1 MVYCLTK
8 LYFFKEAVMAYIKER
23 GNNNYFVRVSYGT
36 LDNGRPFQKS
46 RLFHPS
52 RVDLPKAKLRKEL
65 DAFVE
70 MLEEECRLEYESKYD
85 IPKSEE
91 PEIQET
97 HSVEQAA
104 PIVQQTVTP
113 VSLSKTPLFADFC
126 EIYLKA
132 KKDNISST
140 TYLLYEKSIQRILI
154 PKLGKL
160 HLDEIKPYHVQDL
173 INYLAT
179 PSGRVDKKG
188 EKLSPATIR
197 RYLTIL
203 QSIMTMAWKQEY
215 INSNPADTR
224 RLEIAKIVT
233 PEVEAFSNE
242 EIAEILKMAQLE
254 PIHIHA
260 IIATAIYT
268 GARRGEIAGLKW
280 EDIDFE
286 NRTMYIRR
294 SVVKLVG
301 QEAEI
306 KLPKTIS
313 SIRQMAIPQALCNIL
328 QELKKEQDRK
338 KALLGDKWH
347 DEGFLFTDWCGHV
360 MHPHTPTKQFDKF
373 LKKYGFRHL
382 KFHGLRHSSA
392 TYLLSNGCDIKT
404 VSKRLGHTSIDTT
417 NIYVHALAKTDK
429 AAADCFDSI
438 DV

>member
-1 MVYCLTK
+1 
-8 LYFFKEAVMAYIKER
+8 MAYIKER
-23 GNNNYFVRVSYGT
+23 GNNNYFVRVSYGM

-52 RVDLPKAKLRKEL
+52 KVNLPESKLRKEL
-65 DAFVE
+65 DAFVKA
-70 MLEEECRLEYESKYD
+70 LEEECRIEFELKHQHKPNVSFDENTVAQELAEEAGVQESQHVLT
-85 IPKSEE
+85 P
-91 PEIQET
+91 IQ
-97 HSVEQAA
+97 
-104 PIVQQTVTP
+104 TP
-113 VSLSKTPLFADFC
+113 STPLFSDFC
-126 EIYLKA
+126 EIYLTA
-132 KKDNISST
+132 KKENISST
-140 TYLLYEKSIQRILI
+140 TFLLYETAIQRILI
-154 PKLGKL
+154 PKLGHL
-160 HLDEIKPYHVQDL
+160 HLDEIKPFHVQEL
-173 INYLAT
+173 INFLAT

-188 EKLSPATIR
+188 EKLAPATIR

-215 INSNPADTR
+215 IQSNPADTR
-224 RLEIAKIVT
+224 RLEISKIVT

-260 IIATAIYT
+260 VIATAIYT

-280 EDIDFE
+280 EDVDFE
-286 NRTMYIRR
+286 KRTMYIRR

-301 QEAEI
+301 QEPEI
-306 KLPKTIS
+306 KQPKTIS
-313 SIRQMAIPQALCNIL
+313 SIRQMAIPQALCDVL

-338 KALLGDKWH
+338 KALLGEKWH
-347 DEGFLFTDWCGHV
+347 EEGFLFTDWCGHV

>member
-1 MVYCLTK
+1 
-8 LYFFKEAVMAYIKER
+8 MAYIKER
-23 GNNNYFVRVSYGT
+23 GNNNYFVRVSYGMM
-36 LDNGRPFQKS
+36 DNGRPFQKS
-46 RLFHPS
+46 RLYRPSQVNLPKS
-52 RVDLPKAKLRKEL
+52 RVRKEL
-65 DAFVE
+65 DAFVKA
-70 MLEEECRLEYESKYD
+70 LEEECRLEFQSRHRQKATEDAVEEEMMQDGFQEESKA
-85 IPKSEE
+85 E
-91 PEIQET
+91 PQPVLT
-97 HSVEQAA
+97 AA
-104 PIVQQTVTP
+104 ST
-113 VSLSKTPLFADFC
+113 SGTPLFADFC
-126 EIYLKA
+126 NIYLTA
-132 KKDNISST
+132 KKANLSST
-140 TYLLYEKSIQRILI
+140 TYLLYETAIHRILI
-154 PKLGKL
+154 PKLGHL
-160 HLDEIKPYHVQDL
+160 HLDEIKPFHVQEL
-173 INYLAT
+173 INFLAT

-188 EKLSPATIR
+188 EKLAPATIR

-215 INSNPADTR
+215 IHSNPADTR
-224 RLEIAKIVT
+224 RLEISKIVT

-260 IIATAIYT
+260 VIATAIYT

-280 EDIDFE
+280 EDVDFE
-286 NRTMYIRR
+286 KRTMYIRR

-313 SIRQMAIPQALCNIL
+313 SIRQMAIPQALCDIL

-338 KALLGDKWH
+338 KALLGEKWH
-347 DEGFLFTDWCGHV
+347 EEGFLFTDWCGRV

-438 DV
+438 EI

>member
-1 MVYCLTK
+1 
-8 LYFFKEAVMAYIKER
+8 MAYIKER
-23 GNNNYFVRVSYGT
+23 GNNNYFVRVTYGK

-52 RVDLPKAKLRKEL
+52 RIDLPKTKLRKEL

-70 MLEEECRLEYESKYD
+70 MLEEECRLEYEAKYPNKANTEATGD
-85 IPKSEE
+85 ESHDE
-91 PEIQET
+91 P
-97 HSVEQAA
+97 V
-104 PIVQQTVTP
+104 VTP
-113 VSLSKTPLFADFC
+113 VAAPVAISSTPLFSDFC
-126 EIYLKA
+126 DIYLAA
-132 KKDNISST
+132 KKENISST
-140 TYLLYEKSIQRILI
+140 TYLLYETAIQRIFI
-154 PKLGKL
+154 PRLGQL
-160 HLDEIKPYHVQDL
+160 HLDEIKPFHVQEL

-215 INSNPADTR
+215 ISSNPADTR

-242 EIAEILKMAQLE
+242 EIAEILRMAQLE

-260 IIATAIYT
+260 VIATAIYT
-268 GARRGEIAGLKW
+268 GARRGEITGLKW

-313 SIRQMAIPQALCNIL
+313 SIRQMAIPQALCDIL

-373 LKKYGFRHL
+373 LKKYGFD
-382 KFHGLRHSSA
+382 KCYF
-392 TYLLSNGCDIKT
+392 TYET
-404 VSKRLGHTSIDTT
+404 
-417 NIYVHALAKTDK
+417 
-429 AAADCFDSI
+429 
-438 DV
+438 

>member
-1 MVYCLTK
+1 
-8 LYFFKEAVMAYIKER
+8 MAYIKER
-23 GNNNYFVRVSYGT
+23 GNNNYFVRVSYGM

-52 RVDLPKAKLRKEL
+52 KVNLPESKLRKEL
-65 DAFVE
+65 DAFVKA
-70 MLEEECRLEYESKYD
+70 LEEECRIEFELKHQHKPNVDFDENKAAQELAEEAGVQ
-85 IPKSEE
+85 KSQHVLT
-91 PEIQET
+91 PI
-97 HSVEQAA
+97 HS
-104 PIVQQTVTP
+104 P
-113 VSLSKTPLFADFC
+113 STPLFSDFC
-126 EIYLKA
+126 EIYLTA
-132 KKDNISST
+132 KKENISST
-140 TYLLYEKSIQRILI
+140 TFLLYETAIQRILI
-154 PKLGKL
+154 PKLGHL
-160 HLDEIKPYHVQDL
+160 HLDEIKPFHVQEL
-173 INYLAT
+173 INFLAT

-188 EKLSPATIR
+188 EKLAPATIR

-215 INSNPADTR
+215 IQSNPADTR
-224 RLEIAKIVT
+224 RLEISKIVT

-260 IIATAIYT
+260 VIATAIYT

-280 EDIDFE
+280 EDVDFE
-286 NRTMYIRR
+286 KRTMYIRR

-301 QEAEI
+301 QEPEI

-313 SIRQMAIPQALCNIL
+313 SIRQMAIPQALCDVL

-338 KALLGDKWH
+338 KALLGEKWH
-347 DEGFLFTDWCGHV
+347 EEGFLFTDWCGHV

-429 AAADCFDSI
+429 AAADCFDTI
-438 DV
+438 NI

>member
-1 MVYCLTK
+1 
-8 LYFFKEAVMAYIKER
+8 MAYIKER
-23 GNNNYFVRVSYGT
+23 GNNNYFVRVSYGR

-46 RLFHPS
+46 RLYRPS
-52 RVDLPKAKLRKEL
+52 KVNLPESKVRKEL
-65 DAFVE
+65 DAFVKA
-70 MLEEECRLEYESKYD
+70 LEEECRLEFQSRHRQKATADAVEEEIMQDGFQEESKA
-85 IPKSEE
+85 E
-91 PEIQET
+91 PQP
-97 HSVEQAA
+97 VL
-104 PIVQQTVTP
+104 TP
-113 VSLSKTPLFADFC
+113 ASTSGTPLFADFC
-126 EIYLKA
+126 NIYLTA
-132 KKDNISST
+132 KKANLSST
-140 TYLLYEKSIQRILI
+140 TYLLYETAIHRILI
-154 PKLGKL
+154 PKLGHL
-160 HLDEIKPYHVQDL
+160 HLDEIKPYHVQEL
-173 INYLAT
+173 INFLAT

-188 EKLSPATIR
+188 EKLAPATIR

-203 QSIMTMAWKQEY
+203 QSILTMAWKQEY
-215 INSNPADTR
+215 IHSNPADTR
-224 RLEIAKIVT
+224 RLEISKIVT

-242 EIAEILKMAQLE
+242 EIAEILKMARLE

-260 IIATAIYT
+260 VIATAIYT

-280 EDIDFE
+280 EDVDFE
-286 NRTMYIRR
+286 KRTMYIRR

-306 KLPKTIS
+306 KLPKTVS
-313 SIRQMAIPQALCNIL
+313 SIRQMAIPQALCDIL

-338 KALLGDKWH
+338 KALLGEKWH
-347 DEGFLFTDWCGHV
+347 EEGFLFTDWCGHV

-438 DV
+438 DI

>member
-1 MVYCLTK
+1 
-8 LYFFKEAVMAYIKER
+8 MAYIKER
-23 GNNNYFVRVSYGT
+23 GNNNYFVRVSYGMM
-36 LDNGRPFQKS
+36 DNGRPFQKS
-46 RLFHPS
+46 RLFRPS
-52 RVDLPKAKLRKEL
+52 KVNLPESKVRKEL
-65 DAFVE
+65 DAFVKV
-70 MLEEECRLEYESKYD
+70 LEEECRIEFESKHQR
-85 IPKSEE
+85 KATEAAVEE
-91 PEIQET
+91 ITLQVDAQAEI
-97 HSVEQAA
+97 SVKHQ
-104 PIVQQTVTP
+104 PVLTP
-113 VSLSKTPLFADFC
+113 VSASNAPLFADFC
-126 EIYLKA
+126 DIYLTA
-132 KKDNISST
+132 KKENISST
-140 TYLLYEKSIQRILI
+140 TYLLYETAIQRILI
-154 PKLGKL
+154 PKLGHL
-160 HLDEIKPYHVQDL
+160 HLDEIKPFHVQEL
-173 INYLAT
+173 INFLAT

-188 EKLSPATIR
+188 EKLAPATIR

-215 INSNPADTR
+215 IQSNPADTR
-224 RLEIAKIVT
+224 RLEISKIVT

-260 IIATAIYT
+260 VIATAIYT

-280 EDIDFE
+280 EDVDFE
-286 NRTMYIRR
+286 KRTMYIRR

-301 QEAEI
+301 QEPEI
-306 KLPKTIS
+306 KQPKTIS
-313 SIRQMAIPQALCNIL
+313 SIRQMAIPQALCDVL

-338 KALLGDKWH
+338 KALLGEKWH
-347 DEGFLFTDWCGHV
+347 EEGFLFTDWCGHV

>member
-1 MVYCLTK
+1 
-8 LYFFKEAVMAYIKER
+8 MAYIKER
-23 GNNNYFVRVSYGT
+23 GNNNYFVRVSYGMQ
-36 LDNGRPFQKS
+36 DNGRPFQKS

-52 RVDLPKAKLRKEL
+52 KVNLPESKLRKEL
-65 DAFVE
+65 DAFVKA
-70 MLEEECRLEYESKYD
+70 LEEECRIEFELKHQHKPNVDFDENKAAQELAEEAGVQESQHVLT
-85 IPKSEE
+85 P
-91 PEIQET
+91 IQ
-97 HSVEQAA
+97 
-104 PIVQQTVTP
+104 TP
-113 VSLSKTPLFADFC
+113 STPLFSDFC
-126 EIYLKA
+126 EIYLTA
-132 KKDNISST
+132 KKENISST
-140 TYLLYEKSIQRILI
+140 TFLLYETAIQRILI
-154 PKLGKL
+154 PKLGHL
-160 HLDEIKPYHVQDL
+160 HLDEIKPFHVQEL
-173 INYLAT
+173 INFLAT

-188 EKLSPATIR
+188 EKLAPATIR

-215 INSNPADTR
+215 IQSNPADTR
-224 RLEIAKIVT
+224 RLEISKIVT

-260 IIATAIYT
+260 VIATAIYT

-280 EDIDFE
+280 EDVDFE
-286 NRTMYIRR
+286 KRTMYIRR

-301 QEAEI
+301 QEPEI
-306 KLPKTIS
+306 KQPKTIS
-313 SIRQMAIPQALCNIL
+313 SIRQMAIPQALCDVL

-338 KALLGDKWH
+338 KALLGEKWH
-347 DEGFLFTDWCGHV
+347 EEGFLFTDWCGHV

>member
-1 MVYCLTK
+1 
-8 LYFFKEAVMAYIKER
+8 MAYIKER
-23 GNNNYFVRVSYGT
+23 GNNNYFVRVSYGIM
-36 LDNGRPFQKS
+36 DNGRPFQKS
-46 RLFHPS
+46 RLFRPS
-52 RVDLPKAKLRKEL
+52 KVNLPESKVRKEL
-65 DAFVE
+65 DAFVKA
-70 MLEEECRLEYESKYD
+70 LEEECRIEFESKHQR
-85 IPKSEE
+85 KATEAAVEE
-91 PEIQET
+91 ITLQDDAQAKI
-97 HSVEQAA
+97 SVKHQ
-104 PIVQQTVTP
+104 PVLTP
-113 VSLSKTPLFADFC
+113 VSASNAPLFADFC
-126 EIYLKA
+126 VIYLTA
-132 KKDNISST
+132 KKENISST
-140 TYLLYEKSIQRILI
+140 TYLLYETAIQRILI
-154 PKLGKL
+154 PKLGHL
-160 HLDEIKPYHVQDL
+160 HLDEIKPFHVQEL
-173 INYLAT
+173 INFLAT

-188 EKLSPATIR
+188 EKLAPATIR

-215 INSNPADTR
+215 IQSNPADTR
-224 RLEIAKIVT
+224 RLEISKIVT

-260 IIATAIYT
+260 VIATAIYT

-280 EDIDFE
+280 DDVDFE
-286 NRTMYIRR
+286 KRTMYIRR

-301 QEAEI
+301 QEPEI

-313 SIRQMAIPQALCNIL
+313 SIRQMAIPQALCDVL
-328 QELKKEQDRK
+328 QELKKDQDRK
-338 KALLGDKWH
+338 KALLGEKWH
-347 DEGFLFTDWCGHV
+347 EEGFLFTDWCGHV

-429 AAADCFDSI
+429 AAADCFDTI
-438 DV
+438 NF

>member
-1 MVYCLTK
+1 M
-8 LYFFKEAVMAYIKER
+8 EM
-23 GNNNYFVRVSYGT
+23 
-36 LDNGRPFQKS
+36 DNGRPFQKS
-46 RLFHPS
+46 RLYRPS
-52 RVDLPKAKLRKEL
+52 KVNLPKSKVRKEL
-65 DAFVE
+65 DAFVKA
-70 MLEEECRLEYESKYD
+70 LEEECRIEFQSKHQQKATED
-85 IPKSEE
+85 TIEE
-91 PEIQET
+91 EILRDELKGEIKAEPQP
-97 HSVEQAA
+97 VL
-104 PIVQQTVTP
+104 TP
-113 VSLSKTPLFADFC
+113 VSTTSSTPLFADFC
-126 EIYLKA
+126 GIYLTA
-132 KKDNISST
+132 KKENISST
-140 TYLLYEKSIQRILI
+140 TYLLYETTIHRVLI
-154 PKLGKL
+154 PKLGHL
-160 HLDEIKPYHVQDL
+160 HLDEIKPFHVQEL
-173 INYLAT
+173 INFLAT

-188 EKLSPATIR
+188 EKLAPATIR

-215 INSNPADTR
+215 IHSNPADTR
-224 RLEIAKIVT
+224 RLEISKIVT

-260 IIATAIYT
+260 VIATAIYT

-280 EDIDFE
+280 EDVDFE
-286 NRTMYIRR
+286 KRTMYIRR

-306 KLPKTIS
+306 KLPKTVS
-313 SIRQMAIPQALCNIL
+313 SIRQMAIPQALCDIL

-338 KALLGDKWH
+338 KALLGEKWH
-347 DEGFLFTDWCGHV
+347 EEGFLFTDWCGHV

-438 DV
+438 DI

>member
-1 MVYCLTK
+1 
-8 LYFFKEAVMAYIKER
+8 MAYIKER
-23 GNNNYFVRVSYGT
+23 GNNNYFVRVSYGMM
-36 LDNGRPFQKS
+36 DNGRPFQKS
-46 RLFHPS
+46 RLYRPS
-52 RVDLPKAKLRKEL
+52 KVNLPKSKVRKEL
-65 DAFVE
+65 DAFVKA
-70 MLEEECRLEYESKYD
+70 LEEECRIEFQSKHQQKATED
-85 IPKSEE
+85 TIEE
-91 PEIQET
+91 EILRDEFKGEIKAEPQP
-97 HSVEQAA
+97 VL
-104 PIVQQTVTP
+104 TP
-113 VSLSKTPLFADFC
+113 VSTTSSIPLFADFC
-126 EIYLKA
+126 SIYLTA
-132 KKDNISST
+132 KKENISST
-140 TYLLYEKSIQRILI
+140 TYLLYETTIHRVLI
-154 PKLGKL
+154 PKLGHL
-160 HLDEIKPYHVQDL
+160 HLDEIKPFHVQEL
-173 INYLAT
+173 INFLAT

-188 EKLSPATIR
+188 EKLAPATIR

-224 RLEIAKIVT
+224 RLEISKIVT
-233 PEVEAFSNE
+233 PEVEVFSNE
-242 EIAEILKMAQLE
+242 EIAEILKMARLE

-260 IIATAIYT
+260 VIATAIYT

-280 EDIDFE
+280 EDVDFE
-286 NRTMYIRR
+286 KRTMYIRR
-294 SVVKLVG
+294 SVVKLAQ
-301 QEAEI
+301 QEPEI

-313 SIRQMAIPQALCNIL
+313 SIRQMAIPQALCDIL

-338 KALLGDKWH
+338 KALLGEEWH
-347 DEGFLFTDWCGHV
+347 EEGFLFTDWCGHV

-438 DV
+438 DI

>member
-1 MVYCLTK
+1 
-8 LYFFKEAVMAYIKER
+8 MAYIKER
-23 GNNNYFVRVSYGT
+23 GNNNYFVRVSYGM

-52 RVDLPKAKLRKEL
+52 KVNLPESKLRKEL
-65 DAFVE
+65 DAFVKA
-70 MLEEECRLEYESKYD
+70 LEEECRIEFELKHQHKPNVDFDENKAAQELAEEAGVQESQHALT
-85 IPKSEE
+85 P
-91 PEIQET
+91 IQ
-97 HSVEQAA
+97 
-104 PIVQQTVTP
+104 TP
-113 VSLSKTPLFADFC
+113 STPLFSDFC
-126 EIYLKA
+126 EIYLTA
-132 KKDNISST
+132 KKENISST
-140 TYLLYEKSIQRILI
+140 TFLLYETAIQRILI
-154 PKLGKL
+154 PKLGHL
-160 HLDEIKPYHVQDL
+160 HLDEIKPFHVQEL
-173 INYLAT
+173 INFLAT

-188 EKLSPATIR
+188 EKLAPATIR

-215 INSNPADTR
+215 IQSNPADTR
-224 RLEIAKIVT
+224 RLEISKIVT

-260 IIATAIYT
+260 VIATAIYT

-280 EDIDFE
+280 EDVDFE
-286 NRTMYIRR
+286 KRTMYIRR

-301 QEAEI
+301 QEPEI

-313 SIRQMAIPQALCNIL
+313 SIRQMAIPQALCDVL

-338 KALLGDKWH
+338 KALLGEKWH
-347 DEGFLFTDWCGHV
+347 EEGFLFTDWCGHV

-404 VSKRLGHTSIDTT
+404 VSKRLGHSSIDTT

-429 AAADCFDSI
+429 AAADCFDTI
-438 DV
+438 NF

>member
-1 MVYCLTK
+1 
-8 LYFFKEAVMAYIKER
+8 MAYIKER
-23 GNNNYFVRVSYGT
+23 GNNNYFVRVSYGMQ
-36 LDNGRPFQKS
+36 DNGRPFQKS

-52 RVDLPKAKLRKEL
+52 KVNLPESKLRKEL
-65 DAFVE
+65 DAFVKA
-70 MLEEECRLEYESKYD
+70 LEEECRIEFELKHQHKPNVSFDENTVAQELAEEAGVQESQHVLT
-85 IPKSEE
+85 P
-91 PEIQET
+91 IQ
-97 HSVEQAA
+97 
-104 PIVQQTVTP
+104 TP
-113 VSLSKTPLFADFC
+113 STPLFSDFC
-126 EIYLKA
+126 EIYLTA
-132 KKDNISST
+132 KKENISST
-140 TYLLYEKSIQRILI
+140 TFLLYETAIQRILI
-154 PKLGKL
+154 PKLGHL
-160 HLDEIKPYHVQDL
+160 HLDEIKPFHVQEL
-173 INYLAT
+173 INFLAT

-188 EKLSPATIR
+188 EKLAPATIR

-215 INSNPADTR
+215 IQSNPADTR
-224 RLEIAKIVT
+224 RLEISKIVT

-260 IIATAIYT
+260 VIATAIYT
-268 GARRGEIAGLKW
+268 GARRGEISGLKW
-280 EDIDFE
+280 EDVDFE
-286 NRTMYIRR
+286 KRTMYIRR

-301 QEAEI
+301 QEPEI

-313 SIRQMAIPQALCNIL
+313 SIRQMAIPQALCDVL

-338 KALLGDKWH
+338 KALLGEKWH
-347 DEGFLFTDWCGHV
+347 EEGFLFTDWCGHV

>member
-1 MVYCLTK
+1 
-8 LYFFKEAVMAYIKER
+8 MAYIKER
-23 GNNNYFVRVSYGT
+23 GNNNYFVRVSYGM

-46 RLFHPS
+46 RLYRPS
-52 RVDLPKAKLRKEL
+52 KVNLPESKVRKEL
-65 DAFVE
+65 DAFVKA
-70 MLEEECRLEYESKYD
+70 LEEECRIEFQSKHQQKAYEDAVEEETFQDDSKEESKAVSQ
-85 IPKSEE
+85 P
-91 PEIQET
+91 
-97 HSVEQAA
+97 VL
-104 PIVQQTVTP
+104 TP
-113 VSLSKTPLFADFC
+113 VSKSTTPLFSDFC
-126 EIYLKA
+126 GIYLTA
-132 KKDNISST
+132 KKGNISST
-140 TYLLYEKSIQRILI
+140 TYLLYETAIQRILI
-154 PKLGKL
+154 PKLGHL
-160 HLDEIKPYHVQDL
+160 HLDEIKPFHVQEL
-173 INYLAT
+173 INFLAT

-188 EKLSPATIR
+188 EKLAPATIR

-203 QSIMTMAWKQEY
+203 QSIMTMAWKQEN
-215 INSNPADTR
+215 IQSNPADTR

-260 IIATAIYT
+260 VIATAIYT

-280 EDIDFE
+280 EDVDFE
-286 NRTMYIRR
+286 KRTMYIRR
-294 SVVKLVG
+294 SVVKLAQ
-301 QEAEI
+301 QEPEI

-313 SIRQMAIPQALCNIL
+313 SIRQMAIPQALCDIL
-328 QELKKEQDRK
+328 RELKKEQDRK
-338 KALLGDKWH
+338 KVLLGEKWH
-347 DEGFLFTDWCGHV
+347 EEGFLFTDWCGHV

-429 AAADCFDSI
+429 AAADCFDTI

>member
-1 MVYCLTK
+1 
-8 LYFFKEAVMAYIKER
+8 MAYIKER
-23 GNNNYFVRVSYGT
+23 GNNNYFVRVSYGM

-52 RVDLPKAKLRKEL
+52 KVNLPESKLRKEL
-65 DAFVE
+65 DAFVKA
-70 MLEEECRLEYESKYD
+70 LEEECRIEFELKHQHKPNVDFDENKAAQELAEEAGVQESQHVLT
-85 IPKSEE
+85 P
-91 PEIQET
+91 IQ
-97 HSVEQAA
+97 
-104 PIVQQTVTP
+104 TP
-113 VSLSKTPLFADFC
+113 STPLFSDFC
-126 EIYLKA
+126 EIYLTA
-132 KKDNISST
+132 KKENISST
-140 TYLLYEKSIQRILI
+140 TFLLYETAIQRILI
-154 PKLGKL
+154 PKLGHL
-160 HLDEIKPYHVQDL
+160 HLDEIKPFHVQKL
-173 INYLAT
+173 INFLAT

-188 EKLSPATIR
+188 EKLAPATIR

-215 INSNPADTR
+215 IQSNPADTR
-224 RLEIAKIVT
+224 RLEISKIVT

-260 IIATAIYT
+260 VIATAIYT

-280 EDIDFE
+280 EDVDFE
-286 NRTMYIRR
+286 KLTMYIRR

-301 QEAEI
+301 QEPEI

-313 SIRQMAIPQALCNIL
+313 SIRQMAIPQALCDVL

-338 KALLGDKWH
+338 KALLGEKWH
-347 DEGFLFTDWCGHV
+347 EEGFLFTDWCGHV

-429 AAADCFDSI
+429 AAADCFDTI
-438 DV
+438 NF